1 MIIYNTSRQLLYVH
15 NMTRK
20 IQSRINSLVYYIRKD
35 INLNKHPKSSYVT
48 YEIFE
53 ISQISN

>member
-1 MIIYNTSRQLLYVH
+1 MIIYNTSRQLLYTH
-15 NMTRK
+15 NMIRK

-48 YEIFE
+48 YEISD
-53 ISQISN
+53 I